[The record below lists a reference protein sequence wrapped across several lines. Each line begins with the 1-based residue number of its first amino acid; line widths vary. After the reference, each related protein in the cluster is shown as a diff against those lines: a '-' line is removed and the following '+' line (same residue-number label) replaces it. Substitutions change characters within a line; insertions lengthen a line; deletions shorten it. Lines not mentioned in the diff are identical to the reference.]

1 MSPCVLIIRL
11 GAVGDVVHTLP
22 LASAIRD
29 AWPGARIAWAAEPS
43 PSMLLRGNPDVDE
56 VLTVDTRAWR
66 RNLPG
71 GGLSVLAKD
80 LRAVRRLGADVAID
94 AQGLLK
100 SGFLAWAS
108 GAPARVGFE
117 HRACREGMNVL
128 FTTRQALPPSHPH
141 HVVEKN
147 LRLLEPLGIP
157 IPPPEAR
164 RFPLPERP
172 EEGEAAEAFLRRE
185 GLLSRRPLLVVH
197 PGAGWPTKR
206 WAAARFAALGDAWR
220 EASGGGVLL
229 TWGPDEE
236 ASVRGV
242 ASAMRTGCVVA
253 PATGIREMTALI
265 RRGDYFA
272 GGDTGPTHLAAA
284 LGLPCLAVMGPTDP
298 VRNGPWGPGHAVL
311 HHRLAC
317 SGCYGRSCPDIE
329 CLERIGAEQA
339 VRGLLGLWRAHEKYR

>member
-1 MSPCVLIIRL
+1 MSRRVLIIRL
-11 GAVGDVVHTLP
+11 GAVGDVVHALP

-29 AWPGARIAWAAEPS
+29 AWPDARIAWAAEPS
-43 PSMLLRGNPDVDE
+43 PSRLLQGNPDLDE

-66 RNLPG
+66 RKLPAG
-71 GGLSVLAKD
+71 GFAVMRRD
-80 LRAVRRLGADVAID
+80 LGAIRRLEADVAID

-108 GAPARVGFE
+108 GAGTRVGFE

-128 FTTRQALPPSHPH
+128 FTNRQALLPTHPH

-164 RFPLPERP
+164 RFPLHERP
-172 EEGEAAEAFLRRE
+172 EERETAEAFLRRE
-185 GLLSRRPLLVVH
+185 GLLGRRPLLVMH

-206 WAAARFAALGDAWR
+206 WAPERFAALGDAWR
-220 EASGGGVLL
+220 EESGGGVLL
-229 TWGPDEE
+229 TWGPSEE
-236 ASVRGV
+236 ASVREV
-242 ASAMRTGCVVA
+242 ASAMRTGAAVA
-253 PATGIREMTALI
+253 PETGIREMTALI
-265 RRGDYFA
+265 RRGDCFA

-298 VRNGPWGPGHAVL
+298 VRNGPWGPGHKVL
-311 HHRLAC
+311 HRRLAC
-317 SGCYGRSCPDIE
+317 SDCYGRSCPDIE
-329 CLERIGAEQA
+329 CLDRIGAEEA
-339 VRGLLGLWRAHEKYR
+339 ARGLLALWKTHEKYR